1 MRHTEMVAEVLVV
14 IHGVF
19 IKIEMHQQL
28 MICLPTPI
36 LVYTL
41 AFLKAASLLMVH
53 PILVAI
59 IHLLVPIL
67 LPSYEALCGLI
78 KR

>member
-1 MRHTEMVAEVLVV
+1 MVAEVLVI

-19 IKIEMHQQL
+19 GNIVMHQQL
-28 MICLPTPI
+28 MICLLTLI

-41 AFLKAASLLMVH
+41 AFLQAASLLMVH
-53 PILVAI
+53 PILAAI
-59 IHLLVPIL
+59 ILLLVPIS
-67 LPSYEALCGLI
+67 LPSCVALCGLI